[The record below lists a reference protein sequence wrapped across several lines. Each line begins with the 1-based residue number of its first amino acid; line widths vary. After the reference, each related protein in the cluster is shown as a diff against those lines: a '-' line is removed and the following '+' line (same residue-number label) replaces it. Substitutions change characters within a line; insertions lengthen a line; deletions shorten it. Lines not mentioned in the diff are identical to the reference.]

1 MRGFRVMESELII
14 KLITVIF
21 MSAVKFLFA
30 PGLALLYQLTYW
42 QSVLFMIVGGIIGSI
57 VFVYGSERI
66 LIFWRKITNA
76 KPKPLFSKK
85 SRRYVSMWKKF
96 GAPGIAVIS
105 PIISIPVAGFLMARF
120 GVQFKVAIQYMV
132 LSLIVWAFILN
143 LIVQKFGS
151 FI

>member
-1 MRGFRVMESELII
+1 MESELIGKI
-14 KLITVIF
+14 LSIVFI
-21 MSAVKFLFA
+21 SAVKFLFA
-30 PGLALLYQLTYW
+30 PGLALALKLTYW
-42 QSVLFMIVGGIIGSI
+42 QSVIFMIVGGILGSV
-57 VFVYGSERI
+57 VFVFGSERI

-120 GVQFKVAIQYMV
+120 GVQLRVAVQYMV
-132 LSLIVWAFILN
+132 ISLIVWAFILN
-143 LIVQKFGS
+143 LIVLRFGT
-151 FI
+151 FN